1 MVFDHIF
8 AENASILVKKKLE
21 FSIFQKSTFLAAF
34 LGSGGEIKILKQ
46 VLGYIWP

>member
-1 MVFDHIF
+1 MVFEHTF
-8 AENASILVKKKLE
+8 AENASILVEKLE

-34 LGSGGEIKILKQ
+34 LGSGGEIKIPKQ